1 MEARGKSIRSIE
13 IPPLLA
19 PESLIPV
26 QNLSKSQFGEVL
38 TVKIAENDNLFTLK
52 KILKSKIK
60 RVESQFIR
68 EISRWYKI
76 KHKNLQ
82 QVVSFT
88 EDEDFFYLLME
99 HLQGQ
104 SLLKRLQS
112 DKKLEKN
119 SILQITSQLID
130 AIEHLHSLHPPVI
143 YKHIKPENIFIDL
156 NGNIK
161 LSEFSWPSGSVD
173 EDSNLL
179 GASTLDYLAPE
190 MFGKTDFGI
199 AVDVWAVGV
208 LIYEMSLG
216 RSPFRK
222 SSMTGI
228 LTDIQK
234 SNVVYPQDADPLLK
248 SLLAKILVSD
258 PGRRIKISEIRGHKW
273 FIKRKIDLF
282 ELAQVDVRYLKEKIE
297 KQVSENARLAGKVAE
312 TQKEILGLN
321 EVVEKLQEKV
331 SNSQKIL
338 ELLDDENCKSR
349 NQLESLETEEQD
361 IIESSETEQETHS
374 IQIENL
380 KKKIQVLECCQ
391 VNLLQIRTL
400 KSASIETLSET
411 HSMLSSQL
419 YLLNEYHKTLLS
431 PSLMMAKALVYSVPL
446 AEVDFFNQQIGPVNL
461 ELSKTCESLLTKI
474 QDIDNLIFLKE
485 RYFCEL
491 SVLYQEKQKELLK
504 AYQENKN
511 ELESKAKRKQSDNYR
526 VFKHYAED
534 LVDKKLKNLGFSEIN
549 VEIEELENKRKK
561 FLELD
566 SRLKETR
573 RKIVLAKRDLLKI
586 RIKAHRKKLDVDG
599 KLSVL
604 TNLTEAMLQAKV
616 GLKIFKANRV
626 C

>member
-1 MEARGKSIRSIE
+1 MEARGRPARSIE
-13 IPPLLA
+13 IPRLIA
-19 PESLIPV
+19 PESLVPV
-26 QNLSKSQFGEVL
+26 QNLSKSQFGEVS
-38 TVKIAENDNLFTLK
+38 TVKIPDNDNLFTLK

-60 RVESQFIR
+60 RVESQFVR

-82 QVVSFT
+82 QVVSFA
-88 EDEDFFYLLME
+88 EDDDFFYLLME
-99 HLQGQ
+99 HLEGQ

-112 DKKLEKN
+112 DKKLEKK
-119 SILQITSQLID
+119 SILQIISQVID
-130 AIEHLHSLHPPVI
+130 AVEHLHSLHPPVI

-156 NGNIK
+156 NGNVK

-173 EDSNLL
+173 EDSNLV

-222 SSMTGI
+222 SVAGVVS
-228 LTDIQK
+228 DIQK

-248 SLLAKILVSD
+248 ALLGKVLVSD
-258 PGRRIKISEIRGHKW
+258 PGKRIKISEIRGHKW
-273 FIKRKIDLF
+273 FVKRKIDLF
-282 ELAQVDVRYLKEKIE
+282 ELTQVDVKYLKERIE
-297 KQVSENARLAGKVAE
+297 SQVHENSSLAEKVIE
-312 TQKEILGLN
+312 TQREIDELNGLI
-321 EVVEKLQEKV
+321 EKLQGRV
-331 SNSQKIL
+331 SNSQQISD
-338 ELLDDENCKSR
+338 LLDDENSKCKS
-349 NQLESLETEEQD
+349 QLESLEVEEQE
-361 IIESSETEQETHS
+361 IIDSSETEHETYS
-374 IQIENL
+374 AQIENL
-380 KKKIQVLECCQ
+380 RKKVQVLECSQ
-391 VNLLQIRTL
+391 ANLLQIRTL
-400 KSASIETLSET
+400 KSSSIETLTET
-411 HSMLSSQL
+411 HAMLDSQL
-419 YLLNEYHKTLLS
+419 YLLNEHHKTLLS
-431 PSLMMAKALVYSVPL
+431 PSLMMAKALAYSVPL
-446 AEVDFFNQQIGPVNL
+446 AEVDFFNQQIAPVNL

-491 SVLYQEKQKELLK
+491 SVLYQEKQKELLNN
-504 AYQENKN
+504 YQENKN
-511 ELESKAKRKQSDNYR
+511 ELESKSKRKRSENYR
-526 VFKHYAED
+526 VLKYYAED
-534 LVDKKLKNLGFSEIN
+534 LVDKKLKGLGFSEIS
-549 VEIEELENKRKK
+549 VELEELENKRKK
-561 FLELD
+561 FQDLD

-586 RIKAHRKKLDVDG
+586 RVKVNKKKTDVDG
-599 KLSVL
+599 KVSVL